1 MITKIEVF
9 KYYQKIFK
17 SEQMFLTGST
27 ALQML
32 GLIQNSND
40 VDIVLVKPDPTTLE
54 LLKRLNQPSPD
65 IIDSENYELAFQFFH
80 QYNGQQI
87 KVDIFVEK
95 VPEKVLMIYSI
106 PVSTPLQIVSAKQR
120 YRRLKDIMQ
129 LKNIAEQFYT
139 PKLLE
144 DWLANEQKIAKSKI
158 TYQPPK
164 TEAKD
169 EDLNVEDLF
178 KDVKEALNE
187 PLPPLTEAEYTHKKK

>member
-1 MITKIEVF
+1 MEKKIEVF

-17 SEQMFLTGST
+17 TEQMFLTGST

-40 VDIVLVKPDPTTLE
+40 LDIILVKPDATTLE
-54 LLKRLNQPSPD
+54 LLNRLNQLSPEITD
-65 IIDSENYELAFQFFH
+65 IENYDLNFQFFH
-80 QYNGQQI
+80 QYNGEQI
-87 KVDIFVEK
+87 KVDIFIEK
-95 VPEKVLMIYSI
+95 VPEKVIMINDV
-106 PVSTPLQIVSAKQR
+106 PVSTPLRIACAKKS
-120 YRRLKDIMQ
+120 YKRLKDIMQ

-164 TEAKD
+164 AEA
-169 EDLNVEDLF
+169 
-178 KDVKEALNE
+178 KEALNDKST
-187 PLPPLTEAEYTHKKK
+187 PCTVA